1 VVPAVTLAHLAL
13 VVRDQARSRSFY
25 ESYFGFDAG
34 PSNVLDNGVLFI
46 RNADGFELAL
56 APRDEPV
63 SMPPFVHFGFR
74 LNNGDEVRALKEHLD
89 SDGYETLDEEN
100 SSDHVSFKCKD
111 PDGYLIEAYW
121 STL

>member
-1 VVPAVTLAHLAL
+1 MTLAHLAL
-13 VVRDQARSRSFY
+13 VVRDQERSRQFY
-25 ESYFGFDAG
+25 ERYFGFDEG

-56 APRDEPV
+56 AARDETV

-74 LNNGDEVRALKEHLD
+74 LNEGDEVQALKALLD
-89 SDGYETLDEEN
+89 SDGFEVLDEEEGA
-100 SSDHVSFKCKD
+100 DHVSFKCKD

-121 STL
+121 SPR